1 MLCGT
6 GDGEAAKRHPG
17 SPRQNGLLLDTT
29 YNTFTL
35 PMDTKGDDD
44 YLEDLC
50 MGVKRSYDS
59 KLKPHKFEVVGV
71 NCGDDSFVEGDVF
84 WTLYPKYELAY

>member
-1 MLCGT
+1 MALY
-6 GDGEAAKRHPG
+6 
-17 SPRQNGLLLDTT
+17 STT